1 MTTRVPPSARRWGP
15 RLLILGMLAALVT
28 ALVGAPGGASAA
40 PGPTDLSLTKNDSAD
55 PVVRGSN
62 FSYTIQV
69 RNLGAGGMAD
79 AENVTVLDPLPSQ
92 VGFVSATASSG
103 TCTQAAGTVTCNL
116 GTLLEGTTASVTIT
130 VKADRAGTATNV
142 ATVST
147 TTPGEMNAAN
157 NQDTETTTIQNK
169 PTGKKKGKKK
179 GRASCAAPT
188 ISGTAGNDVL
198 VGTNGPDVIRAF
210 AGDDRVFAGGGKDLV
225 CADLGADFVSGGPK
239 NDTLIGGGGP
249 DRLVG
254 KAGGDTLK
262 GKKGRDR
269 LRGNFGNDFLN
280 GGRGRDSCKGGPG
293 QDTLRRCP

>member
-1 MTTRVPPSARRWGP
+1 MSTRTWAGARRWGS
-15 RLLILGMLAALVT
+15 RLLILSALAALLIT
-28 ALVGAPGGASAA
+28 LVGSPATAA
-40 PGPTDLSLTKNDSAD
+40 PGPADLSLTKNDSAD
-55 PVVRGSN
+55 PVVRGNS

-69 RNLGAGGMAD
+69 ANPDPAND
-79 AENVTVLDPLPSQ
+79 PENVTVVDPLPAQ
-92 VGFVSATASSG
+92 VDFVSATASSG
-103 TCTQAAGTVTCNL
+103 SCSQAAGTVTCNL
-116 GTLLEGTTASVTIT
+116 GTVLHGTTASVTIT

-147 TTPGEMNAAN
+147 TSGDPNAAN
-157 NQDTETTTIQNK
+157 NQDTETTVIQNK
-169 PTGKKKGKKK
+169 PKGKKGKKK
-179 GRASCAAPT
+179 GKASCAAPT

-198 VGTNGPDVIRAF
+198 VGTNRADVIRAF
-210 AGDDRVFAGGGKDLV
+210 SGDDQVFAGDGKDLI
-225 CADLGADFVSGGPK
+225 CADLGADLVSGGPK
-239 NDTLIGGGGP
+239 NDTAIGGGGP

>member
-1 MTTRVPPSARRWGP
+1 MSTRTRASARRWGP
-15 RLLILGMLAALVT
+15 RLLILSALAALF
-28 ALVGAPGGASAA
+28 ALVGSPATAD

-69 RNLGAGGMAD
+69 MNLGAGGTAD
-79 AENVTVLDPLPSQ
+79 AENVTVVDPLPSQ
-92 VGFVSATASSG
+92 VDFVSATASSG
-103 TCTQAAGTVTCNL
+103 TCSQAAGTVTCNL
-116 GTLLEGTTASVTIT
+116 GTLLAGTAASVTIT

-157 NQDTETTTIQNK
+157 NQDTETTVIQNK
-169 PTGKKKGKKK
+169 PKGKAKGKKGK
-179 GRASCAAPT
+179 ASCATPT
-188 ISGTAGNDVL
+188 ISGTAGNDTL
-198 VGTNGPDVIRAF
+198 VGTNRADVIRAF
-210 AGDDRVFAGGGKDLV
+210 AGNDQVFAGDGKDLI

-239 NDTLIGGGGP
+239 NDTAIGGGGP

-254 KAGGDTLK
+254 KAGSDTLK